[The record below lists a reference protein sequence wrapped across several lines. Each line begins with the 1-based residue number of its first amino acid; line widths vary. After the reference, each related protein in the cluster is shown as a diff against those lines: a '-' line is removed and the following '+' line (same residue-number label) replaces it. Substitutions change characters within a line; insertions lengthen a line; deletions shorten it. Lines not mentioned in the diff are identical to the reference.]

1 MPLFS
6 LPMYDWPEVREAT
19 DAWAR
24 GLARHLRSH
33 GFPDAPEAVSRLTD
47 YRTLWLAPD
56 LLLSQSCGY
65 PLTHEYSERLTP
77 VATPHYAA
85 EGCSGSHYSSSVLVR
100 SADSIGGAS
109 DLRGRVCA
117 VNDRESMSGMLALK
131 LIFAPL
137 ARKGDFFSRAVETG
151 SHVDSLLAVQQGRAD
166 VCAIDA
172 VCMALARRYRPELL
186 SGLAEIACSPL
197 VPGLPFVTSAAR
209 SREQIGR
216 LREALAAAFADPE
229 LQREREALFLAGL
242 SILEPTDYAIIAKLE
257 DDLHLQGNL
266 NLWQAA

>member
-1 MPLFS
+1 MPFFS
-6 LPMYDWPEVREAT
+6 LPMYDWPEIREAT

-24 GLARHLRSH
+24 GLARHLRSR
-33 GFPDAPEAVSRLTD
+33 GFPDAPDAVSRLSD
-47 YRTLWLAPD
+47 YRMLWRASD

-65 PLTHEYSERLTP
+65 PLTHEYSRRLMP

-85 EGCSGSHYSSSVLVR
+85 EGCRGPRYSSSVLVR
-100 SADSIGGAS
+100 SADSLGGAG

-117 VNDRESMSGMLALK
+117 INDRESMSGMLALK

-137 ARKGDFFSRAVETG
+137 ARKGDFFSRTIETG
-151 SHVDSLLAVQQGRAD
+151 SHVESLLALQQGRAD

-186 SGLAEIACSPL
+186 SGLVEIARSPL
-197 VPGLPFVTSAAR
+197 VPGLPLVTSAAR

-216 LREALAAAFADPE
+216 LREALAAAFADSE
-229 LQREREALFLAGL
+229 LQRERDALFLEGF
-242 SILEPTDYAIIAKLE
+242 SILEPADYAIIAKLE
-257 DDLHLQGNL
+257 GDLRLRGDL